1 MWDGISRW
9 TPSTQQTQKGIPLIL
24 DRIYILDL
32 LYIIDAAA
40 IYGSNCE
47 SWKVWLV
54 ANELE
59 SLGVNAK
66 HKEELNDLPEVSALT
81 ENLKQLFYEEYQMGS
96 IKDNR

>member
-1 MWDGISRW
+1 
-9 TPSTQQTQKGIPLIL
+9 
-24 DRIYILDL
+24 
-32 LYIIDAAA
+32 
-40 IYGSNCE
+40 
-47 SWKVWLV
+47 V